1 MKHLTNLPIGSRHIA
16 IDVSGYFCPC
26 LINYCDSMSQQFG
39 IIAAL
44 Y

>member
-1 MKHLTNLPIGSRHIA
+1 MKHLTNFPICGRDVA
-16 IDVSGYFCPC
+16 IDMSGYFCPRV
-26 LINYCDSMSQQFG
+26 LNYCDSVSQYLG